1 MSALGAGA
9 GRRTI
14 LLLTLAIAAG
24 FGSRV
29 QAADNCQLTVL
40 ANDMIQY
47 NTHALRVD
55 AGCPKVEVTLRH
67 VGKQD
72 AHVLG
77 HDWVLA
83 RTSDV
88 SALANAGM
96 GARFENGYLPA
107 GDARVIAAT
116 KIVGGGESTTISIN
130 MSRLAIGGDYTF
142 FCSYPGHS
150 PMMRGRFQVMGST
163 VADNHASAAQ
173 AAPAAQPAPAQPVP

>member
-1 MSALGAGA
+1 MSALGRVA

-14 LLLTLAIAAG
+14 LALALALAAG
-24 FGSRV
+24 LSSRA
-29 QAADNCQLTVL
+29 QADDCQLTVL

-47 NTHALRVD
+47 NTRALRVD
-55 AGCPKVEVTLRH
+55 AGCPKVELTLRH

-72 AHVLG
+72 AHVIG

-88 SALANAGM
+88 GALASAGM
-96 GARFENGYLPA
+96 GAGFANGYLPA

-116 KIVGGGESTTISIN
+116 KIVGGGESTTITIS
-130 MSRLAIGGDYTF
+130 MSKLAVGGDYTF

-150 PMMRGRFQVMGST
+150 PMMRGRFQVTGST
-163 VADNHASAAQ
+163 VAANRASAE
-173 AAPAAQPAPAQPVP
+173 QPAPAPPTR